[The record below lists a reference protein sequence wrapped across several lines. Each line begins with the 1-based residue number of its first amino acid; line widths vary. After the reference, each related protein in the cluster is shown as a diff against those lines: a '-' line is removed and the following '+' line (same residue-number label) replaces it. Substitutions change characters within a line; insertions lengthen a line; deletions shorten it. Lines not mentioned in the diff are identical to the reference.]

1 MSLKI
6 YILHTLRKPLE
17 DVLLQNEEYT
27 KKGENMVPRK
37 WETRHQEHAN
47 FWDGG
52 RAPGIEAPQS
62 GGDVRK
68 PQRGLIS

>member
-1 MSLKI
+1 MFRI
-6 YILHTLRKPLE
+6 PLG
-17 DVLLQNEEYT
+17 NHYRMYYSKMREYT

-37 WETRHQEHAN
+37 WGTRHQEHPS

-52 RAPGIEAPQS
+52 NAQGIEAPQS

-68 PQRGLIS
+68 PQRGLSS